1 MYTPPA
7 FAVDDPAALLA
18 DLLVDHAATLVS
30 AGPSADP
37 TAGPLVTVVP
47 LLVVPSG
54 PGSGSGLVL
63 QGHLARA
70 NPHAA
75 VADGTP
81 SVATVI
87 GAQGYVSPSWYPSKA
102 EHGKVVPT
110 WDYVAAVATGTL
122 RTVSDPDW
130 LVDLVT
136 RLTQRHE
143 AGRLAPWA
151 VSDTPEGF
159 VEKQARAIVGVELV
173 VDRVEAKAKLSQNRP
188 EPDQHGV
195 VTGLRNA
202 ADPASA
208 LLADAVESA
217 VRRPR

>member
-30 AGPSADP
+30 TGPSSE
-37 TAGPLVTVVP
+37 PLVTVVP
-47 LLVVPSG
+47 LLVVPSDH
-54 PGSGSGLVL
+54 GSSTGAVL

-70 NPHAA
+70 NPHAR
-75 VADGTP
+75 VPDGTP
-81 SVATVI
+81 SVATVV

-122 RTVSDPDW
+122 RTVDDPAW

-136 RLTQRHE
+136 RLTERHE
-143 AGRLAPWA
+143 AGRPAPWA
-151 VSDTPEGF
+151 VTDTPEGF

-195 VTGLRNA
+195 VAGLRTA
-202 ADPASA
+202 ADPASV
-208 LLADAVESA
+208 LLADAVDAA